1 MHSQKIYVVAST
13 KNIRD
18 VHIETVFDADVFT
31 VHSIVAGLKDQLRE
45 LNYRVSY
52 YGENAYIDIIDSN
65 NELVNTYSIIRTTVM
80 LKNK

>member
-31 VHSIVAGLKDQLRE
+31 VNSIVAGLKDQLRE
-45 LNYRVSY
+45 FNYHVSY

-65 NELVNTYSIIRTTVM
+65 KELVNTYSIIRTTVM
-80 LKNK
+80 LKNN

>member
-18 VHIETVFDADVFT
+18 VHIEALYDAEVFT
-31 VHSIVAGLKDQLRE
+31 VHSIVAGLIEQLRE
-45 LNYRVSY
+45 FNYRVSY

-65 NELVNTYSIIRTTVM
+65 KELVNTYSVIRKTVM
-80 LKNK
+80 LKND